1 MRARS
6 WTLARVGEADF
17 ESISRTK
24 FRFRLSDE
32 GEYYRESV
40 SRARGDKRGLDL
52 TRLLERS
59 FEKWILIENQSGIY
73 LECCIMGKRVGR

>member
-40 SRARGDKRGLDL
+40 SREETREDLDL

-73 LECCIMGKRVGR
+73 LECYIMGKRVGR

>member
-1 MRARS
+1 MLGKRISNRS
-6 WTLARVGEADF
+6 LERNFAFDCQTKANTTERV
-17 ESISRTK
+17 
-24 FRFRLSDE
+24 FRE
-32 GEYYRESV
+32 REET
-40 SRARGDKRGLDL
+40 RENLDL